1 MMWCKHLLRKIKIKG
16 NGNGKKLK
24 KACTLFYCFLG
35 VMNVWKGFK
44 MRVKI
49 MEIKSA
55 EINAALN

>member
-1 MMWCKHLLRKIKIKG
+1 MQELMEG
-16 NGNGKKLK
+16 NN
-24 KACTLFYCFLG
+24 ACTIFYCFLG

-44 MRVKI
+44 IRVKM